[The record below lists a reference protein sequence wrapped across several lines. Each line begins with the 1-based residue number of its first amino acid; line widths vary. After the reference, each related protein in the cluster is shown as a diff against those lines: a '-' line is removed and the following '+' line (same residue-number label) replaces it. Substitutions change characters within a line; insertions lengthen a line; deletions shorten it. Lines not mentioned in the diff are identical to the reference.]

1 LQIIRIHEH
10 EQQFDLT
17 NPTEVIHL
25 YVFCVKLERSLRKN
39 IIPKL
44 QKYEPPTE
52 MKIHGLKW
60 RSPDLIPWEKG
71 TASDSTSNL
80 GGDNSDRNG
89 GSGSHGGDSGGNG
102 DGRNAWS
109 KQLKVWKNEALEG
122 AREASVISGEG
133 QSLTGRHLR
142 RFTSRNTT

>member
-1 LQIIRIHEH
+1 LQIIRVYEH

-44 QKYEPPTE
+44 QHYMPPSE
-52 MKIHGLKW
+52 MKIQGLKW
-60 RSPDLIPWEKG
+60 RSPDLISEKG

-80 GGDNSDRNG
+80 GSDNSQGDG
-89 GSGSHGGDSGGNG
+89 GSGSLSGDSGGNG

-142 RFTSRNTT
+142 RFTSRNTA